1 MLKNTMTK
9 RFNKMVVKSVILMAI
24 PMILLGIALFMF
36 PETLRE
42 ILILA
47 GLFLLLDMLVFSILN
62 KRFSASLK
70 GMKVSVTGI
79 DQSYPYPESFR
90 VTKIN
95 TLKSNFNA
103 YSYKNMQIPKSFIQS
118 RVDYYYHLYPALD
131 QINEINEYKLV
142 EVSAFKYAL
151 IEDVNKKR
159 WISSFQYLEESKS

>member
-1 MLKNTMTK
+1 MTK
-9 RFNKMVVKSVILMAI
+9 RFNKMVVKSVILMAL
-24 PMILLGIALFMF
+24 PMIILGIALFMF
-36 PETLRE
+36 PDAFRE

-47 GLFLLLDMLVFSILN
+47 GLFLLLDMLIFSILIN
-62 KRFSASLK
+62 KFNASLK

-79 DQSYPYPESFR
+79 DVSHPFPERFR
-90 VTKIN
+90 VTKVN
-95 TLKSNFNA
+95 TLTSNFNA
-103 YSYKNMQIPKSFIQS
+103 YGYKNMQIPKSFIQS

>member
-9 RFNKMVVKSVILMAI
+9 RFNKMVVKSVVLMAI
-24 PMILLGIALFMF
+24 PMIILGVALVMYPDIF
-36 PETLRE
+36 RE

-47 GLFLLLDMLVFSILN
+47 GLFLLLDMLIFSVLMN
-62 KRFSASLK
+62 KFSASLK

-79 DQSYPYPESFR
+79 DQSYPFPERFR
-90 VTKIN
+90 ITKVN

-103 YSYKNMQIPKSFIQS
+103 YGYKNMQIPKSFIQS
-118 RVDYYYHLYPALD
+118 RVDYYYHLYPTLD
-131 QINEINEYKLV
+131 QINEINEYKLI

-159 WISSFQYLEESKS
+159 WISSFQYLEEAKS